1 MGQDLFSAE
10 QANNP
15 PLPRKRFIHKRHNR
29 LKMNINKIPTPE
41 TDAETY
47 KPGEDC
53 YRRSL
58 VDAEFARDLE
68 RRLAIARAFIRQV
81 KESSSSSR
89 LQREAKE
96 ALTQTAPK
104 L

>member
-1 MGQDLFSAE
+1 
-10 QANNP
+10 
-15 PLPRKRFIHKRHNR
+15 
-29 LKMNINKIPTPE
+29 MNTEIPTPE
-41 TDAETY
+41 TDAALIDMSGNGIAIIT
-47 KPGEDC
+47 KF
-53 YRRSL
+53 

-81 KESSSSSR
+81 KETSSSSR
-89 LQREAKE
+89 LQREARE